1 MATIKQVFNNWSN
14 LDFNKVVESTFYE
27 SEKDIIYLNVE
38 QMQRGKGSDDKDL
51 KNSNEAYTGRYRP
64 LTVEIARTEKT
75 ILPKY
80 LGRLYNFGWTG
91 DFLGNMD
98 LEINALKYIVFST
111 GTGIGGKKAFFDGYK
126 NMFGLN
132 KESRSELID
141 GKGFNTKL
149 IKNLKN
155 VVRL

>member
-1 MATIKQVFNNWSN
+1 MATINQVFNNWSN

-38 QMQRGKGSDDKDL
+38 QMQEGKGSDDKDL
-51 KNSNEAYTGRYRP
+51 KNSNKNFKGKYTAF
-64 LTVEIARTEKT
+64 TAEIASKENP
-75 ILPKY
+75 ILSKSK
-80 LGRLYNFGWTG
+80 GDLYNFGYTG
-91 DFLGNMD
+91 DFLANMD
-98 LEINALKYIVFST
+98 LNVSNLQYTIFST
-111 GTGIGGKKAFFDGYK
+111 GTGVGDKQAFFDGYK

-132 KESRSELID
+132 KESRRELID

>member
-1 MATIKQVFNNWSN
+1 MATINQVFNNWSN

-38 QMQRGKGSDDKDL
+38 QMQSGKGSDDGIL
-51 KNSNEAYTGRYRP
+51 KSSAWGGSYTA
-64 LTVEIARTEKT
+64 LTEEIASQQKT
-75 ILPKY
+75 ILPKIE
-80 LGRLYNFGWTG
+80 GRLYNFGWEG
-91 DFLGNMD
+91 DFLNNMELKVSN
-98 LEINALKYIVFST
+98 LEYIVFST
-111 GTGIGGKKAFFDGYK
+111 GTGAGGKKAFFDSYQ

-132 KESRSELID
+132 KESRTKLID
-141 GKGFNTKL
+141 EKGFNTKL